1 MQRRSDEWGH
11 ISVTLERRDQEE
23 WLVVQDGGKQARL
36 LILTVQA
43 SLFGLREEWVWNQQL
58 TI

>member
-1 MQRRSDEWGH
+1 MAMYETTKAA
-11 ISVTLERRDQEE
+11 VF
-23 WLVVQDGGKQARL
+23 DGGKQARL